1 VYVNEASGQQPK
13 GVSPDTVAPGG
24 RPVVPNR
31 PAGARGGFDTP
42 APNEVAR
49 PLTEAK
55 AADTGGPSA
64 HRNARI
70 GVSTYPLG
78 TGDVIR
84 VTVFQQ
90 PDMTTETRI
99 TESGTLTFPLLGPI
113 EVVGLNSKELEA
125 KIANLLKARGF
136 VKDPQVTATIVQF
149 KSRQISI
156 LGHVA
161 HPGRYPL
168 EEGSYTLTEALA
180 LAGGLTE
187 DAADDVLLLRQR
199 DGKTITVSVDLPAL
213 FRSNGALID
222 PEVIGGDTIYVD
234 RYPYFYVYGEVQ
246 RPGVYRLQKGMTM
259 MQALSVGGGFT
270 LRAAKKD
277 IQVNRRDAKTGKVT
291 TFMAQLNDLL
301 LPDDVVYIKES
312 LF

>member
-1 VYVNEASGQQPK
+1 
-13 GVSPDTVAPGG
+13 
-24 RPVVPNR
+24 
-31 PAGARGGFDTP
+31 
-42 APNEVAR
+42 VAR

-55 AADTGGPSA
+55 AGDTGGPSA

-136 VKDPQVTATIVQF
+136 VKDPQVTVTIVQF